1 VTPALAQVFIDLNW
15 LERQLELTVARKVC
29 GAPSNHLPL
38 PSSPLSTPPPPQ
50 THPHPTQRYG
60 DKFAEMCTVD
70 LAPLR
75 PFVESRLS
83 DTLGYSL
90 LAPVGDAGAAGGAAA
105 SPGFGG
111 VRVSHMYAYGSF
123 MRGAKPF
130 DMPRATAEESIATRN
145 FLPGKAPTCAP
156 AVAMAVDMVHA
167 CAVRG
172 SVDGGSSLRSPPPA
186 GASAGAAS
194 GAAAAARIGAS
205 TTGPGGG
212 SLALYDLAPTQL
224 VVGVLGSPLYT
235 PALVRAMQHDR
246 TVVVASTR
254 AEWGR
259 LAQIMVPEQREA
271 TVPLVLDDA
280 LADMVVPLAAF
291 RASAAPAGEVAARIH
306 EGLLR
311 VAGTGNVTGLELA
324 AITSELG
331 LLKQLRKHDMAL
343 KTLVRG
349 HGALFDITRESAE
362 KWEVRALRPP
372 VAPVLPAAAAVRAAK
387 GVASATAAK
396 SAPAA
401 AASAPAP
408 KAPATP
414 AATPASK
421 PAPQP
426 AAKPAAAAGSKKSA
440 PAAAAAP
447 AATAPAQT
455 PASTPK
461 GAGGGAKKGAPATA
475 PAAAA
480 PAAPAPAP
488 ADAPAEAPATPA
500 AATTPAPAAAAAPAP
515 AAPAGGDDPAVIAVV
530 ARLLRKAAGEAD
542 GAATPAAKGD
552 KVTKEAAIK
561 LCAAA
566 KLASPPRGLKATR
579 DVWLKHVADNE
590 AAIVA
595 ALSA

>member
-1 VTPALAQVFIDLNW
+1 
-15 LERQLELTVARKVC
+15 
-29 GAPSNHLPL
+29 
-38 PSSPLSTPPPPQ
+38 
-50 THPHPTQRYG
+50 
-60 DKFAEMCTVD
+60 MCTVD

-83 DTLGYSL
+83 DTLGYAL
-90 LAPVGDAGAAGGAAA
+90 LAPVGDGGAAGGAAA

-205 TTGPGGG
+205 ATGPGGG

-280 LADMVVPLAAF
+280 LAEMVVPLAAF

-387 GVASATAAK
+387 GVASATAAATAAK

-401 AASAPAP
+401 GAASTPAP

-414 AATPASK
+414 AGTPASK

-426 AAKPAAAAGSKKSA
+426 AAKPAAAAGGKKSTPSGNA
-440 PAAAAAP
+440 SPVATAAAP
-447 AATAPAQT
+447 QT
-455 PASTPK
+455 TTK
-461 GAGGGAKKGAPATA
+461 GTGGGAKKGAPA
-475 PAAAA
+475 AA
-480 PAAPAPAP
+480 PAAPAAPATAP
-488 ADAPAEAPATPA
+488 ADAPTEAPATPA
-500 AATTPAPAAAAAPAP
+500 AVITPAAPAAAAASVP
-515 AAPAGGDDPAVIAVV
+515 AAPAGGDDPAVIAAV

-579 DVWLKHVADNE
+579 DVWLKHVAHNE